1 MSTFQRWALA
11 VQKDWPSSA
20 LRDLEAPVNG
30 RGGHGAVTWWE
41 WEVDSGKT
49 AANECICPSE
59 VIVYIFYLKVA
70 LFSFSKN
77 VNWKAVQMP

>member
-1 MSTFQRWALA
+1 MSTFQPWALA

-59 VIVYIFYLKVA
+59 VIVYII
-70 LFSFSKN
+70 LFKGGSFFLFKEC
-77 VNWKAVQMP
+77 